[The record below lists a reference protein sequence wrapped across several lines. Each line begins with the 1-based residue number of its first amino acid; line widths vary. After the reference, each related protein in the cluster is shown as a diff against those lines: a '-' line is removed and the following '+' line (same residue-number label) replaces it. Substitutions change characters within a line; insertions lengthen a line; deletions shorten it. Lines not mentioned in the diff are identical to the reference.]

1 MNTSV
6 IFRTQLEEFDISPE
20 RGFLPAE
27 DPLRV
32 FLAHPRY
39 FSAAERAYIDALS
52 ECARKLPEWL
62 ASGRIRQELEK
73 CLKDFTDTQCA
84 QTIVEKAGPRERA
97 WLMRTLSFLSSA
109 WVWGGI
115 DEGHTDRIPAFLAK
129 PLCTIAC
136 AVSRHPILSYDS
148 YGPEN
153 WYRIDPKGPIALGN
167 LGVIQNFLGDS
178 DENWFILVHVEI
190 ESEAGP
196 IPLYALSV
204 LKALVQ
210 GNHET
215 AGVCLDGI
223 QMCLHKVNAVMRRMP
238 EGCDPHIYFDRV
250 RPYIHGSKNNPALPN
265 GVIYEGCFGKVPQ
278 KFYGETGAQSAIFPT
293 LYAFLGVHFTND
305 IYLQYLHEMREYMPS
320 GHRQFIAFLE
330 DAEQSGFS
338 LMTAVKEG
346 KVPHGA
352 EQVRDILSL
361 MIEFLETHYL
371 YAASYIQSQAQ
382 RSVANPTHTGTGGTP
397 YMRYLKEHIDRL
409 KEMRKS
415 I

>member
-1 MNTSV
+1 MDASV
-6 IFRTQLEEFDISPE
+6 ILRTRIEEFGISPE

-27 DPLRV
+27 DPPKQ
-32 FLAHPRY
+32 FPRR
-39 FSAAERAYIDALS
+39 FSPWSGYAAMLEQSAYELPQWIAAGGVRREMKRYLS
-52 ECARKLPEWL
+52 EYPAADMENMRALIAK
-62 ASGRIRQELEK
+62 
-73 CLKDFTDTQCA
+73 TD
-84 QTIVEKAGPRERA
+84 ERTLA
-97 WLMRTLSFLSSA
+97 WLMRTFSCLGSPS
-109 WVWGGI
+109 VWGGNG
-115 DEGHTDRIPAFLAK
+115 EGVCAVIPAWLAV
-129 PLCTIAC
+129 PLCVVAEKLG
-136 AVSRHPILSYDS
+136 RPPILSYDS
-148 YGPEN
+148 YGPQN
-153 WYRIDPKGPIALGN
+153 WYRFNFAGPIALGN
-167 LGVIQNFLGDS
+167 LGVCQNLGGGT

-265 GVIYEGCFGKVPQ
+265 GVIYEGCFGNVPQ
-278 KFYGETGAQSAIFPT
+278 KFYGETGAQSAIFPV
-293 LYAFLGVHFTND
+293 LYALLGAQFTND
-305 IYLQYLHEMREYMPS
+305 MYFQYLHEMREYMPS

-330 DAEQSGFS
+330 DAEQSSFS

-352 EQVRDILSL
+352 ERVRDILSL
-361 MIEFLETHYL
+361 MIKFLETHYL

-397 YMRYLKEHIDRL
+397 YMKYLKEHIDRL
-409 KEMRKS
+409 EEMRKS
-415 I
+415 L